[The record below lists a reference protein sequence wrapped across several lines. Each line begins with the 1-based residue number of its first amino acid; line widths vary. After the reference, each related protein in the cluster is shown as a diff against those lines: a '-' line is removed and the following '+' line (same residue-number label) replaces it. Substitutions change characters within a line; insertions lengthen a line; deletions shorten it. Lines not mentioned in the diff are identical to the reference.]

1 MIKKKRWPRDEVL
14 YNKVQESE
22 FLNFFEFVRY
32 LTNYVCKERKMK
44 SMIQCLLIW
53 RKFPNLSVRRAR
65 WFLLLL
71 RKFNIISVNI
81 PCFKTLSNYNE
92 NNSLQIIL
100 DKLIEKSS
108 KPLSI
113 IEHDFAT
120 DSTGIRTK
128 LFSTWFSL
136 RCKKRI
142 RRRDHLTAHT
152 TIGVKSGTITT
163 LNIEIKPG
171 KDNKIFRE
179 HVDKTS
185 ENFKVNEWSGDGMY
199 WCKKNCKKVSE
210 KGGKPYFKCKSSWNG
225 KQDGFPSWKEM
236 NKDFVENK
244 EDYDKHY
251 HKRSNVESTN
261 HSKKALHGNSVYSRL
276 PSDRINEETLR
287 WINYNINVLNRA
299 KYEWD
304 INPLRD

>member
-1 MIKKKRWPRDEVL
+1 M
-14 YNKVQESE
+14 
-22 FLNFFEFVRY
+22 
-32 LTNYVCKERKMK
+32 
-44 SMIQCLLIW
+44 
-53 RKFPNLSVRRAR
+53 
-65 WFLLLL
+65 
-71 RKFNIISVNI
+71 
-81 PCFKTLSNYNE
+81 
-92 NNSLQIIL
+92 
-100 DKLIEKSS
+100 
-108 KPLSI
+108 
-113 IEHDFAT
+113 
-120 DSTGIRTK
+120 
-128 LFSTWFSL
+128 
-136 RCKKRI
+136 
-142 RRRDHLTAHT
+142 HT
-152 TIGVKSGTITT
+152 TIGVKSGIVTA
-163 LNIEIKPG
+163 LNIGINQG

-304 INPLRD
+304 INPKFMA